1 MMCSSN
7 NEGQKGKKSINEQVK
22 QIFFILLLL
31 IIFIL
36 SLTLFSFYKSSSFA
50 FDEYD
55 SLKDIHVLKSKI
67 YTVNKGGDP
76 HDITGKI
83 TITEIS
89 DNLVLINGEIFNLSP
104 GTTHGF
110 HIVDFIDFDT
120 PSKAFSHFNPYNEKH
135 SCPSNQDSPYHAGD
149 LGNVIADSKGVA
161 KFNFEKKMSIKSISG
176 RGIVL
181 LKGEDLCNENQTVDK
196 FEDIIGYGVISVGNY
211 QKKAEIDVKQ
221 NWMIKEYNKRK
232 IEQNK
237 KIEIKNKENTVLP
250 NKPIE
255 FKKTEIKQPL
265 DTKPQ
270 KIFRNKI
277 IPSPLKKE
285 IDFNAPIINKPINE
299 PKSIKTQVQQ
309 SLVDKINNEK
319 VITNTI
325 KEQAILKVQPTE
337 MRYKEKNIS
346 IKHEENEKIKNVI
359 ANISEP
365 LPQKKENL
373 IQKKNEPKII
383 EVKQEEIVN
392 IQTQKSQDPISII
405 ARKDEIK
412 EKKVKSNINIEED
425 KTNTNN
431 DNQEKERFKNSQS
444 RNIIKKENEVK
455 QSNLIEKKEIKPINP
470 VDKRNDSNI
479 IKKLIKSNESKEIKA
494 TIIDNKKE
502 ITLTNP
508 VNNNK
513 KELLTPQLN
522 SKSIEKDKL
531 ESPIQNIKNGDKKE
545 LNKMKSIDITEKKEE
560 KQNQKRIEK
569 NEKSGEEQKKKI
581 EVKSET
587 KEKEIQQAKPIEV
600 KIKEETN
607 EPKKKEKEIN
617 QTKLNEKM
625 EKTKSNTD
633 KKEEIPIK
641 IDNFEKKDIISKKKE
656 EEKPKLSTIDTQETK
671 KEKSLEK
678 IIIKPEKKEVNANIE
693 KIVNKET
700 VKEAKI
706 IKPDVTKNNQE
717 KTIKEQKL
725 PEIKKE
731 FENQKQKENE
741 IEGISIRSKQ
751 LIPSLKKIITNNVE
765 EELNK
770 HQKINKDNSNDGMI
784 IPKIEKKEK
793 DAPKIEKSS
802 IKIIPS
808 STQNQ
813 KNPTPEKR
821 EEKPEK
827 LKIEN
832 SKENIKKE
840 EKKPKEFYLPMNP
853 PVTPKNKTSVT
864 FYNPTQLKEEMA
876 KRNLVFPGTPKKNE
890 KVEKLGTVTITESN
904 EEKESTIKVIERNE
918 KEGRISIVQ
927 HISKENE
934 KNEVNKLLNKK
945 LQNAPIGYIEFIDQ
959 PESHPELNISE
970 EVIYPRATNLT
981 VILNNYKEPSPL
993 KFYIPAPSKEDS
1005 IPSVIPQE
1013 KKNEKENKLTDDF
1026 TFFIQSKS
1034 KNIEDKLKDP
1044 TIHFLKP
1051 KVQEKS
1057 VNYYLDKFK
1066 NELSKMMNHRKN

>member
-7 NEGQKGKKSINEQVK
+7 NECQKGKKSINEQVK

-76 HDITGKI
+76 HNITGKI

-89 DNLVLINGEIFNLSP
+89 DNLVLINGEIFNLLP

-149 LGNVIADSKGVA
+149 LGNIIADSKGVA

-221 NWMIKEYNKRK
+221 NWMIREYNKRK

-237 KIEIKNKENTVLP
+237 KNEIKNRENTVLP
-250 NKPIE
+250 TKPIE
-255 FKKTEIKQPL
+255 VQKTEIKQPL
-265 DTKPQ
+265 DKKPQ
-270 KIFRNKI
+270 TIFRNRI
-277 IPSPLKKE
+277 IPSPMKKE
-285 IDFNAPIINKPINE
+285 IDFNAPIKNKPIYE
-299 PKSIKTQVQQ
+299 PKSIKT
-309 SLVDKINNEK
+309 SLFDQLNNEK
-319 VITNTI
+319 IITNTI
-325 KEQAILKVQPTE
+325 KEPAILKVQPTE
-337 MRYKEKNIS
+337 MRYKEKNIT

-359 ANISEP
+359 ANISDP
-365 LPQKKENL
+365 LPQEKENL

-392 IQTQKSQDPISII
+392 TQEPQKPQDPISII

-412 EKKVKSNINIEED
+412 EKKVKSNINIEEE
-425 KTNTNN
+425 KKNTND
-431 DNQEKERFKNSQS
+431 DNQEKERFKNTQPH
-444 RNIIKKENEVK
+444 NIIKKEDEVK
-455 QSNLIEKKEIKPINP
+455 QSNLIEKKEIKNEPIVSNNNEKEIKPINP
-470 VDKRNDSNI
+470 VDKRKDSNI

-494 TIIDNKKE
+494 KIIDDKKE
-502 ITLTNP
+502 IIPTNP

-513 KELLTPQLN
+513 KELLTPQLI
-522 SKSIEKDKL
+522 SKSNEKDKP
-531 ESPIQNIKNGDKKE
+531 ESPIQNLTNVDKKE

-560 KQNQKRIEK
+560 KQNQKRIDK
-569 NEKSGEEQKKKI
+569 NEKFVEEQKKKI
-581 EVKSET
+581 EVKSEI
-587 KEKEIQQAKPIEV
+587 KEKEIQQAKTIEV
-600 KIKEETN
+600 KTKEETN
-607 EPKKKEKEIN
+607 KPMKKEKEIK

-625 EKTKSNTD
+625 EKIKNNTG

-641 IDNFEKKDIISKKKE
+641 KENFEKKDIISKKKE

-671 KEKSLEK
+671 KENSLEK

-693 KIVNKET
+693 KILNKET
-700 VKEAKI
+700 VKETKI
-706 IKPDVTKNNQE
+706 IKPDVTKNSQE
-717 KTIKEQKL
+717 KTIKDQKL

-731 FENQKQKENE
+731 LENQKQKENK
-741 IEGISIRSKQ
+741 IEGISIRSKL

-770 HQKINKDNSNDGMI
+770 HQKINKDNSNDGII

-793 DAPKIEKSS
+793 DTPKIEKLS
-802 IKIIPS
+802 IKVTPS

-813 KNPTPEKR
+813 ENPTPEKR

-827 LKIEN
+827 LKIEI

-864 FYNPTQLKEEMA
+864 FYNPAQLKEEMA

-904 EEKESTIKVIERNE
+904 EEKESTIKVIERNV
-918 KEGRISIVQ
+918 KEGRISILQ
-927 HISKENE
+927 HISKE
-934 KNEVNKLLNKK
+934 
-945 LQNAPIGYIEFIDQ
+945 I
-959 PESHPELNISE
+959 
-970 EVIYPRATNLT
+970 
-981 VILNNYKEPSPL
+981 
-993 KFYIPAPSKEDS
+993 
-1005 IPSVIPQE
+1005 
-1013 KKNEKENKLTDDF
+1013 
-1026 TFFIQSKS
+1026 
-1034 KNIEDKLKDP
+1034 
-1044 TIHFLKP
+1044 
-1051 KVQEKS
+1051 
-1057 VNYYLDKFK
+1057 
-1066 NELSKMMNHRKN
+1066 